1 MKRNLERN
9 SNSASALARL
19 YFDRV
24 GEERIGGA
32 EGYQVTK
39 NTCEYLLDCGFSAL
53 EIISI
58 LNGLSFGALSYD
70 VLPDRLWQGSLIKR
84 GAFYLH
90 RELSLESKAPEFD
103 IRTGRVLEY
112 PYYCEMKIKY
122 TVEDVL
128 SYFKSKMKPKNIPLS
143 SSEYDK
149 NAVRQLFRQYSKL
162 DYVEPLD
169 VLLCSIDYHF
179 SLEPECTRLI
189 DITKTNREVIAFL
202 ISDMKNLEAQ
212 DRRKIIMRPIDV

>member
-1 MKRNLERN
+1 MKRNSERN
-9 SNSASALARL
+9 SNSASALAKL
-19 YFDRV
+19 YYDRV
-24 GEERIGGA
+24 GEESIGGA
-32 EGYQVTK
+32 KGFQVTK

-53 EIISI
+53 EIINI

-90 RELSLESKAPEFD
+90 RELRIESQVPEFD

-122 TVEDVL
+122 TVEDTLKYFRSRMKPSNIVL
-128 SYFKSKMKPKNIPLS
+128 SSD
-143 SSEYDK
+143 EYDK
-149 NAVRQLFRQYSKL
+149 NAIKQLFCQYSKL

-169 VLLCSIDYHF
+169 IILCSIDNHL
-179 SLEPECTRLI
+179 SLDSGCVRLI
-189 DITKTNREVIAFL
+189 DITKTNREVITSL
-202 ISDMKNLEAQ
+202 IGDMKILEAQ
-212 DRRKIIMRPIDV
+212 DRRKMVMRPVSV

>member
-1 MKRNLERN
+1 MIISSEKN
-9 SNSASALARL
+9 SNSALALARL
-19 YFDRV
+19 YMGRV
-24 GEERIGGA
+24 GEEKIGGKK
-32 EGYQVTK
+32 GFQVTK
-39 NTCEYLLDCGFSAL
+39 NTCEYLLDCGLTAL
-53 EIISI
+53 EIIAI
-58 LNGLSFGALSYD
+58 LGRLTGGPLTYD
-70 VLPDRLWQGSLIKR
+70 SLPDSLWQGSLIKR

-90 RELSLESKAPEFD
+90 HELRIESKAPEFC
-103 IRTGRVLEY
+103 IRTGRVIEH

-122 TVEDVL
+122 TVEDVQN
-128 SYFKSKMKPKNIPLS
+128 YFKSKMKPQNISLS

>member
-9 SNSASALARL
+9 SNSASALAKL
-19 YFDRV
+19 YYDRV
-24 GEERIGGA
+24 GEESIGGA
-32 EGYQVTK
+32 KGFQVTK

-53 EIISI
+53 EIINV

-90 RELSLESKAPEFD
+90 RELRIESQAPEFD

-122 TVEDVL
+122 TVEDTL
-128 SYFKSKMKPKNIPLS
+128 RYFRSKMKPPNIALTS
-143 SSEYDK
+143 DEYDK
-149 NAVRQLFRQYSKL
+149 NAIKQLFKQYSKL

-169 VLLCSIDYHF
+169 VILCSIDNHL
-179 SLEPECTRLI
+179 SLDSGCVRLI
-189 DITKTNREVIAFL
+189 DITKTNREVITSL
-202 ISDMKNLEAQ
+202 IGDIKILEAQ
-212 DRRKIIMRPIDV
+212 DRRKMVMRPVSV

>member
-1 MKRNLERN
+1 MKRNSERN
-9 SNSASALARL
+9 SNSASALAKL
-19 YFDRV
+19 YYHRI
-24 GEERIGGA
+24 GEESIGGA
-32 EGYQVTK
+32 KGFQITK

-53 EIISI
+53 EIINI

-90 RELSLESKAPEFD
+90 RELRIESQAPEFD

-122 TVEDVL
+122 TVEDTLKYFRSRMKQSNIVL
-128 SYFKSKMKPKNIPLS
+128 SSD
-143 SSEYDK
+143 EYDK
-149 NAVRQLFRQYSKL
+149 NAIKQLFKQYSKL

-169 VLLCSIDYHF
+169 VILCSIDNH
-179 SLEPECTRLI
+179 LTLDPDCARLI
-189 DITKTNREVIAFL
+189 DITKTNREVIATL
-202 ISDMKNLEAQ
+202 ISDMKTLEAQ
-212 DRRKIIMRPIDV
+212 DRRKMVMRPVSV